1 MRKFDEVADTITD
14 KTITLAVD
22 TQGGMCDRLML
33 GEQGI
38 INNAKISLECWKLN
52 APDDEDTQS
61 IPEPKTVREALG
73 ILWTDN
79 FYTVE
84 VKTLEEI
91 QEHCQDKNIS
101 LDLNNIEFTDNMYKI
116 Y

>member
-1 MRKFDEVADTITD
+1 MRKYDEVADIITD
-14 KTITLAVD
+14 NTITLAVD

-38 INNAKISLECWKLN
+38 INNAKASLESWKFN
-52 APDDEDTQS
+52 APDDEDIQNM
-61 IPEPKTVREALG
+61 PEPKTVRDALC

-84 VKTLEEI
+84 VKTLEEV
-91 QEHCQDKNIS
+91 QEHCKDKEIDIDFS
-101 LDLNNIEFTDNMYKI
+101 NIEFTDNMYSI